1 MLEQAPTTKI
11 DRADLLCAFHG
22 WLKEEE
28 GDDAKLRGA
37 RWLMPKLRNACP
49 WASARKIMGVRY
61 FCGAKLTNEALKYW
75 TRQTD
80 DAERS
85 GRGSKGGS
93 AMAKDVNQEWTQRT
107 LDETADDVPF

>member
-1 MLEQAPTTKI
+1 MHRQFAAMVVALSIVPGS
-11 DRADLLCAFHG
+11 LCAQE
-22 WLKEEE
+22 KV
-28 GDDAKLRGA
+28 ARRG
-37 RWLMPKLRNACP
+37 P
-49 WASARKIMGVRY
+49 V
-61 FCGAKLTNEALKYW
+61 KLTDEALKYW